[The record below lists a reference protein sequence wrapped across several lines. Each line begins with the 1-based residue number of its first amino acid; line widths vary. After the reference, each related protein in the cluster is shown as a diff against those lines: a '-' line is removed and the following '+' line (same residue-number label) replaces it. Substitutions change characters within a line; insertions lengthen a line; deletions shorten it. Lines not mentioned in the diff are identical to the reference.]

1 MDLFTTYLQVDKN
14 ENIADNILEPCKKI
28 LSKLPYDD
36 EKYKN
41 GKTSFMNSN
50 SLGGGSSY
58 YKQAFQPLYNL
69 IILNAHRYC
78 QHIRV
83 KRENLKIHIDNIW
96 ISEMNK
102 NGSHGM
108 HIHPGNCQLSGTF
121 YVHVEPNSSD
131 IVLCRHECLG
141 DPMNNIQ
148 FEEYDNYNSNEWYV
162 PVEKGKLL
170 IWKSDLPHY
179 VISNDSNSR
188 IAISFNLNISQ

>member
-1 MDLFTTYLQVDKN
+1 MY
-14 ENIADNILEPCKKI
+14 
-28 LSKLPYDD
+28 
-36 EKYKN
+36 
-41 GKTSFMNSN
+41 
-50 SLGGGSSY
+50 
-58 YKQAFQPLYNL
+58 
-69 IILNAHRYC
+69 
-78 QHIRV
+78 
-83 KRENLKIHIDNIW
+83 
-96 ISEMNK
+96 K

-179 VISNDSNSR
+179 VISNDSNSSSSER
-188 IAISFNLNISQ
+188 DFSLPGYELPDGNIHPLEQITSEIKSY

>member
-69 IILNAHRYC
+69 IILNAYRYC
-78 QHIRV
+78 DYIRV
-83 KRENLKIHIDNIW
+83 KRENLKI
-96 ISEMNK
+96 
-102 NGSHGM
+102 
-108 HIHPGNCQLSGTF
+108 
-121 YVHVEPNSSD
+121 HVEPNSSD